1 MHEPSVRDGIGEA
14 VSKSIENLICCLVT
28 TVPPPPGQ
36 KLQPFLYCLP
46 KMEVLNVCHER
57 KQRQKT

>member
-28 TVPPPPGQ
+28 TVPPTPRAETAA
-36 KLQPFLYCLP
+36 FFILP
-46 KMEVLNVCHER
+46 AKNGSIKRVP
-57 KQRQKT
+57 